1 MPALLPRPWV
11 PETAETRVQ
20 SIATT
25 TASAGSGAIED
36 RVYGLI
42 ARNREIHERT
52 CFNLNPATN
61 VMNPKAEAALAAGLG
76 ARPSLGYPGQKYE
89 TGLDA
94 IEEIEVIAQELAE
107 AQNIDAVAAIG
118 CVIRGETP
126 HFDFVAGETARGLM
140 QVTLESGVPI
150 ALGVTTTDTLA
161 QAEARA
167 GGAVG
172 NKGSEAVYAVLHSA
186 AVMRELANLE

>member
-1 MPALLPRPWV
+1 M
-11 PETAETRVQ
+11 
-20 SIATT
+20 
-25 TASAGSGAIED
+25 
-36 RVYGLI
+36 
-42 ARNREIHERT
+42 ARIIGDGDID
-52 CFNLNPATN
+52 
-61 VMNPKAEAALAAGLG
+61 AAGLKLGIVVSMFNDQITKKMLDG
-76 ARPSLGYPGQKYE
+76 ALSTARDMGI
-89 TGLDA
+89 A
-94 IEEIEVIAQELAE
+94 EEDITVCWVAGAFELPLIAQELAE

-186 AVMRELANLE
+186 VVMRELANLE